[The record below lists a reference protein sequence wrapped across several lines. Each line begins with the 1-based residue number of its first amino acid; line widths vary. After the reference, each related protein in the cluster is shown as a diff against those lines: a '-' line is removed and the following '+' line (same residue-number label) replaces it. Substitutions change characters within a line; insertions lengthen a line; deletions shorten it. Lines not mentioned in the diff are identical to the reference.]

1 MLISIQRHL
10 LGKIT
15 ENENWEK
22 RTFIGQESSFDTLT
36 MFTKHPFVLYRVEHT
51 HPLLLGIF
59 QSKGGL
65 KVIKSMCKTKQ
76 NKTKQ
81 KEKTKARFSLSYAIA
96 C

>member
-1 MLISIQRHL
+1 
-10 LGKIT
+10 
-15 ENENWEK
+15 
-22 RTFIGQESSFDTLT
+22 

-65 KVIKSMCKTKQ
+65 KVIKSMWKTKQ
-76 NKTKQ
+76 NKRKKPKPDLVYLMQ
-81 KEKTKARFSLSYAIA
+81 LHVKKKMDWNEREKETLFAHHTYSFFLNRVGEHCLTHKG